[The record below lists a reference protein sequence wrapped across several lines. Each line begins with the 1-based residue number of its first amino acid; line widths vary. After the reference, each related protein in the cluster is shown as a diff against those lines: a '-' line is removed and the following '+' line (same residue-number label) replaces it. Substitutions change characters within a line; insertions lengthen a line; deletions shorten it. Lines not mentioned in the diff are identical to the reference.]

1 MVDKEISVKAIRTK
15 QIVEVLE
22 QISTVSGRLA
32 RNLALLAEKEGLMTA
47 KEDIE
52 KDVFLS

>member
-1 MVDKEISVKAIRTK
+1 MVDKEIIVKAIRTK

-32 RNLALLAEKEGLMTA
+32 RNLALLAEKEGLMTV

>member
-1 MVDKEISVKAIRTK
+1 MVNKEIIDKAIRTK

-32 RNLALLAEKEGLMTA
+32 RNLALLAKKEGLINV
-47 KEDIE
+47 KEDVE
-52 KDVFLS
+52 DDVFLS

>member
-1 MVDKEISVKAIRTK
+1 MVDKEIIVKAIRTK

-32 RNLALLAEKEGLMTA
+32 RNLALLAEKEGLMTV

-52 KDVFLS
+52 KDIFLS

>member
-1 MVDKEISVKAIRTK
+1 MVDKEIIDKAIRTK

-32 RNLALLAEKEGLMTA
+32 HNLALLAEKEGLMTV
-47 KEDIE
+47 KEDVEDDI
-52 KDVFLS
+52 FLK

>member
-1 MVDKEISVKAIRTK
+1 MVDKEIIYKAIRTK

-32 RNLALLAEKEGLMTA
+32 RNLALLAEKEGLMDV
-47 KEDIE
+47 KEDVE
-52 KDVFLS
+52 DDVFPN

>member
-1 MVDKEISVKAIRTK
+1 MVNKEIIDKAIRTK

-32 RNLALLAEKEGLMTA
+32 RNLALLAEKEGLMTV

>member
-1 MVDKEISVKAIRTK
+1 MVDKEIIDKAIRTK

-32 RNLALLAEKEGLMTA
+32 RNLALLAEKEGLINV
-47 KEDIE
+47 KEDVE
-52 KDVFLS
+52 DDVFLN

>member
-1 MVDKEISVKAIRTK
+1 MVDKEIINKAIRTR

-32 RNLALLAEKEGLMTA
+32 HNLALLAEKESLMDVN
-47 KEDIE
+47 EDVE
-52 KDVFLS
+52 DDVFPN

>member
-1 MVDKEISVKAIRTK
+1 MVDKEIIDKAIRTK

-32 RNLALLAEKEGLMTA
+32 RNLALLAKKEGLINV
-47 KEDIE
+47 KEDVE
-52 KDVFLS
+52 DDVFLS

>member
-1 MVDKEISVKAIRTK
+1 MVDKEIIDKAIRTK
-15 QIVEVLE
+15 QIIEVLE

-32 RNLALLAEKEGLMTA
+32 HNLALLVEKESLMDV
-47 KEDIE
+47 KEDVE

>member
-1 MVDKEISVKAIRTK
+1 MVDKEIIVKAIRTK

-32 RNLALLAEKEGLMTA
+32 RDLALLAEKEGLMTV

>member
-1 MVDKEISVKAIRTK
+1 MVDKEIIVKAIRTK

-32 RNLALLAEKEGLMTA
+32 RNLALLAEKEGLMTVR
-47 KEDIE
+47 KTLR
-52 KDVFLS
+52 KMFF

>member
-1 MVDKEISVKAIRTK
+1 MVDKETIDKAIRTK

-32 RNLALLAEKEGLMTA
+32 RNLALLAEKEGLINV
-47 KEDIE
+47 KEDVE
-52 KDVFLS
+52 DDVFLN

>member
-1 MVDKEISVKAIRTK
+1 MADKEIIDKAIRTK
-15 QIVEVLE
+15 QIIEVLE

-32 RNLALLAEKEGLMTA
+32 RNLALLVEKESPMDV
-47 KEDIE
+47 KEDVE

>member
-1 MVDKEISVKAIRTK
+1 MVDKEIIVKAIRTK

-32 RNLALLAEKEGLMTA
+32 RNLVLLAEKEGLMTV

>member
-1 MVDKEISVKAIRTK
+1 MVDKETIDKAIRTK

-32 RNLALLAEKEGLMTA
+32 RNLALLAKKEGLINV
-47 KEDIE
+47 KEDVE
-52 KDVFLS
+52 DDVFLS